1 MPDGLG
7 CEPPS
12 SACLTVLLDGQ
23 ETVVQVGAGQTLLR
37 AAEAAGL
44 RLPARGREG
53 VLGTGK
59 AARESGAKTL
69 LEGTTALSK
78 RERDGGFILVCRSM
92 AASATLTISY
102 D

>member
-1 MPDGLG
+1 MPDGSG
-7 CEPPS
+7 VEPS
-12 SACLTVLLDGQ
+12 IACLTVLLDG
-23 ETVVQVGAGQTLLR
+23 EEIVVQVGAGQTLLR

-44 RLPARGREG
+44 RLPARCRQGVCGTCIAALKSGDVTMMEG
-53 VLGTGK
+53 KG
-59 AARESGAKTL
+59 
-69 LEGTTALSK
+69 LSK